1 MSVIFH
7 NIDRKNVKISTNV
20 NDLVPENSLARFI
33 VNIIEKIDI
42 SPIENT
48 YVKGGS
54 KSYPPKMML
63 ALLFYCYINGINS
76 SRKMEQ
82 ATFDLIPVIYITG
95 GLHPDHDTINTFR
108 KRFLDE
114 LNDVFVQILEIAHA
128 EGILNLKDISGDG
141 TKILANASKHKAM
154 SWKYACQSEQKL
166 ISELDA
172 LRQNPNPDEWNNGT
186 DIDIEYEIKLREQ
199 RLKTVSEVK
208 QEIEKRAADRH
219 REEMAEYNSKIESRR
234 IKEETTGKKIGGKK
248 PSPPEPGPRDKDQVN
263 FTDPESRIMK
273 IPDGD
278 FGQAYNAQTTVDM
291 DTMLI
296 VGNHV
301 TANVNDKQE
310 LVPALDEL
318 AKLPRL
324 IGQPERGCFDNGFF
338 SESNVTAME
347 SRKVEPYI
355 ASGREPHTKSLEERF
370 SPPPEPSGNPGPV
383 QKLIH
388 RLKTAEGRA
397 FYALRKSTVEPV
409 FGIIKEIMGFRRF
422 RLRGLEAVT
431 GEWNLVCIAF
441 NLKRLHPLMA

>member
-7 NIDRKNVKISTNV
+7 NIDRNNVKISTNV

-154 SWKYACQSEQKL
+154 SWKYGVHSQKM
-166 ISELDA
+166 ISL
-172 LRQNPNPDEWNNGT
+172 N
-186 DIDIEYEIKLREQ
+186 
-199 RLKTVSEVK
+199 
-208 QEIEKRAADRH
+208 
-219 REEMAEYNSKIESRR
+219 M
-234 IKEETTGKKIGGKK
+234 
-248 PSPPEPGPRDKDQVN
+248 
-263 FTDPESRIMK
+263 
-273 IPDGD
+273 
-278 FGQAYNAQTTVDM
+278 
-291 DTMLI
+291 
-296 VGNHV
+296 
-301 TANVNDKQE
+301 
-310 LVPALDEL
+310 
-318 AKLPRL
+318 
-324 IGQPERGCFDNGFF
+324 
-338 SESNVTAME
+338 
-347 SRKVEPYI
+347 
-355 ASGREPHTKSLEERF
+355 
-370 SPPPEPSGNPGPV
+370 
-383 QKLIH
+383 
-388 RLKTAEGRA
+388 
-397 FYALRKSTVEPV
+397 
-409 FGIIKEIMGFRRF
+409 
-422 RLRGLEAVT
+422 
-431 GEWNLVCIAF
+431 
-441 NLKRLHPLMA
+441 